1 MKYQCLVVDDEKP
14 LADST
19 AEYFNLFGIHT
30 MAVYDAESCLHFLQE
45 NAVDIILLDI
55 NLKQESG
62 FKLCQK
68 LRQTTQ
74 IPIFFISARQ
84 SDDDVLLGLTI
95 GGDDYIKKP
104 YKLSIL
110 LAKVK
115 AVLKR
120 YAIQEEATYHSKQFE
135 IDLKANRVIKNGIP
149 LKLKAMEYKLF
160 CYLVY
165 NKGRVISKEELF
177 SNVWGDTF
185 TGDGTLNVHIRHLR
199 EQIEEDPN
207 NPVFIQ
213 TIWGTGYLF
222 EE

>member
-207 NPVFIQ
+207 NPIFIQ

>member
-1 MKYQCLVVDDEKP
+1 MKYQCLIVDDEKP

-19 AEYFNLFGIHT
+19 AEYFNLFGINT
-30 MAVYDAESCLHFLQE
+30 MALYDAESCLHFLQE
-45 NAVDIILLDI
+45 NTVDIILLDI
-55 NLKQESG
+55 NLRQESG
-62 FKLCQK
+62 FQLCQN

-120 YAIQEEATYHSKQFE
+120 YATQEQTIYSSKQFE
-135 IDLKANRVIKNGIP
+135 IDFKAGRVIKSGVP

-160 CYLVY
+160 CYLVR

-207 NPVFIQ
+207 NPVLIQ

>member
-30 MAVYDAESCLHFLQE
+30 MAVYDAESCLHFLKE

-185 TGDGTLNVHIRHLR
+185 TGDGTLNVHIHHLR

-207 NPVFIQ
+207 NPIFIQ

>member
-165 NKGRVISKEELF
+165 NKGRVIPKEELF

-207 NPVFIQ
+207 NPIFIQ

>member
-55 NLKQESG
+55 NLRQESG

-120 YAIQEEATYHSKQFE
+120 YAIREEVTYHSKQFE

-149 LKLKAMEYKLF
+149 LKLKAMEYKLL

>member
-30 MAVYDAESCLHFLQE
+30 IAVYDAESCLHFLQE

-207 NPVFIQ
+207 NPIFIQ

>member
-30 MAVYDAESCLHFLQE
+30 MAVYDAESCLYFLQE